1 MFLTMQITRLSRTAA
16 ALGAFLALGSPN
28 VAESASVRDQLTG
41 TWLFVETVGYR
52 QDGAKFDVFGANPN
66 GVLIFQADGHF
77 ALLNMR
83 RGRPAFAS
91 GNRVQ
96 GTEEENRTTVQ
107 GSIAYFGTYT
117 VDEATPA
124 FTLHIVGSTFP
135 NYEGTDQ
142 RRPFVI
148 DGDTLRTVNP
158 NPTVGGRPLD
168 LVLKRAK

>member
-1 MFLTMQITRLSRTAA
+1 MRMLRWTSAIAVAICACSALSSSAA
-16 ALGAFLALGSPN
+16 Q
-28 VAESASVRDQLTG
+28 SASWRDKLVG
-41 TWLFVETVGYR
+41 TWSFVQTIGYR
-52 QDGAKFDVFGANPN
+52 QDGTKFDIFGVDPN
-66 GVLIFQADGHF
+66 GVLIFTPDGHF

-83 RGRPAFAS
+83 RGRPIFAS
-91 GNRVQ
+91 GNR
-96 GTEEENRTTVQ
+96 GTGTDEENRATVQ

-148 DGDTLRTVNP
+148 EGDRLRTINP

-168 LVLKRAK
+168 LVLRRAN